1 MDHLLLSADVLLLLG
16 EAGHLPDADSILDV
30 FELQAQVL
38 PGDGQH
44 GTPLPGARLW
54 EQLGERP
61 NQSGHA
67 VSNSPIRGAI
77 LPVRRNDS

>member
-1 MDHLLLSADVLLLLG
+1 MERWHHLLLSADVLLLLG
-16 EAGHLPDADSILDV
+16 DAGHFTDADSILDV

-54 EQLGERP
+54 VQLGKTKSKRTRVK
-61 NQSGHA
+61 QLSHQRA
-67 VSNSPIRGAI
+67 HTVCQTQ
-77 LPVRRNDS
+77 